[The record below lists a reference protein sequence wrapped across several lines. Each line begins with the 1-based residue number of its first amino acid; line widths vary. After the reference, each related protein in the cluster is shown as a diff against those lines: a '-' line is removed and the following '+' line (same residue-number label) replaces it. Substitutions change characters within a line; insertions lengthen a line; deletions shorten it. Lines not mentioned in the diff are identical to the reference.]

1 MPEPRELRTSQSQFR
16 RAGGGREPLAPYS
29 GDTHIHYTPRHQG
42 FGVVLS
48 RPATGVAGC
57 DCWACKRG
65 YVIDHSKLGKK

>member
-1 MPEPRELRTSQSQFR
+1 MPEPRESRTSQSQFR
-16 RAGGGREPLAPYS
+16 RAGGGREPLAPPG
-29 GDTHIHYTPRHQG
+29 GDHVHYTPRHQG